1 MTAASI
7 HDSGPVSSRDLVRR
21 LVAAARLRYWLIQ
34 LAAFVAFLIGWQG
47 ISIWS
52 GADIVPGPG
61 RTVPRLIEFLGSGRS
76 VDPLAASLG
85 RTALGFAAG
94 FSIGIAYGVAAGR
107 SPRFRRATSIVFQ
120 LALFMNTLVIIF
132 WGLAIFGNTN
142 EWAVVVVA
150 SLTVFPPVGVYVR
163 DVVAAL
169 ETELVEMATSFHA
182 SRWQRA
188 WELYLPF
195 LVPAL
200 LATARVAFS
209 LTWKIVLLAEVFG
222 LPSGLGW
229 QIQQSYSAYNLT
241 DLMAWLGVFV
251 LALLL
256 VEQGIRAVE
265 RRVVVWA

>member
-1 MTAASI
+1 MTARSVPEGAS
-7 HDSGPVSSRDLVRR
+7 SWWQNAAGR
-21 LVAAARLRYWLIQ
+21 LTSAAALRYWSIQ
-34 LAAFVAFLIGWQG
+34 AAAVAAFLLGWQL

-61 RTVPRLIEFLGSGRS
+61 RAVPRLAEFLASGRFL
-76 VDPLAASLG
+76 DPLAASMT
-85 RTALGFAAG
+85 RTVLGFSAG
-94 FSIGIAYGVAAGR
+94 FSLGIAYGIAAGR
-107 SPRFRRATSIVFQ
+107 SPRFRHVTSLVFQ

-142 EWAVVVVA
+142 PLAVVAVA
-150 SLTVFPPVGVYVR
+150 TLTVFPPVAVYVR
-163 DVVAAL
+163 DVVASL
-169 ETELVEMATSFHA
+169 DEDLVEMALSFRT

-188 WELYLPF
+188 RDVYLPH

-200 LATARVAFS
+200 LASARVAFS
-209 LTWKIVLLAEVFG
+209 LTWKIVLLSEVFG
-222 LPSGLGW
+222 LPNGLGW

-256 VEQGIRAVE
+256 VEQGIRRVE
-265 RRVVVWA
+265 RRVVRWT